1 MNNNI
6 KNTLRWGLLTV
17 TGVSVMLS
25 CTDTWDEHYDATSS
39 TGYTGSTF
47 QAIEEKAS
55 DFADIVKAVG
65 YQRELASENI
75 YTIWAP
81 DNGTYNKDSL
91 LELAATDKQQ
101 VINRFIKNHMTRYAV
116 SQNMSDQRITL
127 LNQKLVTMTS
137 AVRDSFGDLPILKAN
152 LTCTNGVLHIIKGE
166 NRYTPN
172 INELIREQ
180 YLASDQ
186 EGKKKCS
193 LYAFIEE
200 KDSDI
205 LDEELSVS
213 HGVDENG
220 NKIWVDS
227 VITHTNLVLDAMKAE
242 IYEEDSSF
250 IAIIPSDAA
259 WQKRYKLAASLLK
272 FNPVEDRLR
281 PGTIDSL
288 THYYAGSFAMRDL
301 FFNCNANLHRE
312 DSLVST
318 YYVSGR
324 GLDWPNGVY
333 YTKAPARGLPV
344 GKVVNDLIG
353 KMKANNPKN
362 PVTCSNGLGYL
373 VNEYPMTP
381 VEQFFYKRTSWLRER
396 DIDQTTTKP
405 EFTKGTGSIFERSAT
420 FDAPVYQ
427 KDEEGNLVLDE
438 EGNPVQVDAITRPYH
453 FTYVTSKNS
462 STNPTVGFKLYNTL
476 SGTYDLYL
484 VTCPIWAKDGYT
496 GTDGKLV
503 DKFKDERG
511 YKFRVTIYERN
522 ETGEYDSKNST
533 DLIVPGGSGKDKD
546 FIITPD
552 EYENYTDT
560 LYLGKFTFKNSYYR
574 RSDEG
579 VVIQLSSRPNTSE
592 AKNTYSREM
601 LISDFILVPDLEATE
616 AALEGEETEEAG
628 EGEEDN

>member
-6 KNTLRWGLLTV
+6 KNTLRWGLLAV

-25 CTDTWDEHYDATSS
+25 CTDTWDDHYDATSS

-55 DFADIVKAVG
+55 DFADIVKAVS

-81 DNGTYNKDSL
+81 ANGTYDKEEL

-101 VINRFIKNHMTRYAV
+101 VIDRFIKNHMTRYAV
-116 SQNMSDQRITL
+116 SQNMRDTTITL
-127 LNQKLVTMTS
+127 LNQKLVTMTN
-137 AVRDSFGDLPILKAN
+137 AEKDLFGDLRILEAN
-152 LTCTNGVLHIIKGE
+152 LACTNGVLHLIDGE
-166 NRYTPN
+166 NKYIPN
-172 INELIREQ
+172 INELIRAQ
-180 YLASDQ
+180 YLASNQ
-186 EGKKKCS
+186 EGKKECS

-205 LDEELSVS
+205 LDESRSVS
-213 HGVDENG
+213 RGVDENG

-227 VITHTNLVLDAMKAE
+227 VTTHTNLVLDAMSAE
-242 IYEEDSSF
+242 IYDEDSSF

-259 WQKRYKLAASLLK
+259 WQKRYGLAASLLK

-281 PGTIDSL
+281 PGTVDSL

-301 FFNCNANLHRE
+301 FFNRHANLHEE

-318 YYVSGR
+318 YYVSMR
-324 GLDWPNGVY
+324 GMEWPNGVY
-333 YTKAPARGLPV
+333 YTKEPARGLPAD
-344 GKVVNDLIG
+344 KEVNNLIG
-353 KMKANNPKN
+353 KMKANNPNN
-362 PVTCSNGLGYL
+362 PVVCSNGEGYL

-381 VEQFFYKRTSWLRER
+381 VEQFFYKRAFWARER
-396 DIDQTTTKP
+396 YIDQTTTTP
-405 EFTKGTGSIFERSAT
+405 EFTKGTGIISERTGS

-427 KDEEGNLVLDE
+427 KDEEGNFVLDE
-438 EGNPVQVDAITRPYH
+438 EGNPVQVDVVTRSYH
-453 FTYVTSKNS
+453 FTDVTSKNS

-503 DKFKDERG
+503 DKSTDERG

-560 LYLGKFTFKNSYYR
+560 LYLGKFTFKNAYYG

-579 VVIQLSSRPNTSE
+579 VVIKLSSTAKSSE
-592 AKNTYSREM
+592 AKDTYSREM

-616 AALEGEETEEAG
+616 AALEGEGTEEAG
-628 EGEEDN
+628 EEEEDN